1 MRVLLLDG
9 NREFCEFLATVLIEN
24 GVDAVATTT
33 ADAALAQFA
42 QEKYDGFVVNS
53 MVDKTDGIAIAERIR
68 ATPSGKNV
76 PVLLMSVITTSLARR
91 VAQAAN
97 CQFIAKPFGMTEF
110 VEQVR
115 SLR

>member
-9 NREFCEFLATVLIEN
+9 NREFCEFLATVLNEN
-24 GVDAVATTT
+24 GVEAVATSTL
-33 ADAALAQFA
+33 DAALAQFA
-42 QEKYDGFVVNS
+42 KERYDGLVVNS
-53 MVDKTDGIAIAERIR
+53 IIEKTDAIAIAEKVR

-76 PVLLMSVITTSLARR
+76 PVLVMSVITTSLARR
-91 VAQAAN
+91 VAQDAN

-110 VEQVR
+110 VELVR

>member
-9 NREFCEFLATVLIEN
+9 NKEFCDFLATVLVEN
-24 GVDAVATTT
+24 GIEAVATSTV
-33 ADAALAQFA
+33 DDALARFA
-42 QEKYDGFVVNS
+42 EERYDGLVVNS
-53 MVDKTDGIAIAERIR
+53 LIDDTDGIAIAERVR
-68 ATPSGKNV
+68 ATPSGKNL

-91 VAQAAN
+91 VAQDAN

>member
-9 NREFCEFLATVLIEN
+9 NQEFCEFLATVLIEN
-24 GVDAVATTT
+24 GVEAVATSTVE
-33 ADAALAQFA
+33 DALAKFG
-42 QEKYDGFVVNS
+42 QEKYDGLVVNS
-53 MVDKTDGIAIAERIR
+53 LVDKLDAIEIAERVR
-68 ATPSGKNV
+68 ATPAGKNV

-91 VAQAAN
+91 VAKAAN

-115 SLR
+115 ALR